1 MAKLVS
7 RTYGDALFD
16 LAVEE
21 NKVDAL
27 LEEAQ
32 AVQDILVKN
41 EDVLKVL
48 HHPQITKEE
57 KLTFIK
63 TVFERGAS
71 EEMQGFL
78 HIIIQKDR
86 SSDILAIFEYF
97 IHKVKEYKGIG
108 SATVTSAVELTVQQK
123 KAIEAKLLQT
133 TKYVAFEMNY
143 QVDASILGGL
153 IIRIE
158 DRVVDSSL
166 KTQLDELSRQLYNIQ
181 LS

>member
-16 LAVEE
+16 LAIEE

-32 AVQDILVKN
+32 VVQNIFLQN

-63 TVFERGAS
+63 TVFEHGAS

-86 SSDILAIFEYF
+86 SSDMLAIFEYF

-108 SATVTSAVELTVQQK
+108 SAAVTSAVELTKAQK
-123 KAIEAKLLQT
+123 DAIEKKLLQT

-166 KTQLDELSRQLYNIQ
+166 KSQLDDMSRQLQSIQ

>member
-21 NKVDAL
+21 NKVDEL
-27 LEEAQ
+27 LEEAK
-32 AVQDILVKN
+32 AVYDIFVNN
-41 EDVLKVL
+41 EDVLRLL

-57 KLTFIK
+57 KLTFVRKI
-63 TVFERGAS
+63 FENGAS

-78 HIIIQKDR
+78 HIIIEKDR
-86 SSDILAIFEYF
+86 ASEILAVFEYF

-108 SATVTSAVELTVQQK
+108 SAKVVSAVELSSKQK
-123 KAIEAKLLQT
+123 DAIETKLLKT

-143 QVDASILGGL
+143 QVDASLLGGL

-158 DRVVDSSL
+158 DKIVDSSL
-166 KTQLDELSRQLYNIQ
+166 KTQLDKLTKQLSAIQ